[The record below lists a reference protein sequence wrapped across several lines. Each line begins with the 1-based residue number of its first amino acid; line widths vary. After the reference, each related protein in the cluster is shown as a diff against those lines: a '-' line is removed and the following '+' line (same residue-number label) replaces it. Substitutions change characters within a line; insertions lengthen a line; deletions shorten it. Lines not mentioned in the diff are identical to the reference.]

1 MTYETPITET
11 DLHAYID
18 GQLSEQRRKQVEVW
32 LEEHPD
38 VMREMQDYQAID
50 QGIHT
55 LFDSVLVE
63 PVPEHLQVKTQRRF
77 QYRIAAAAAWMALGA
92 TLSWG
97 INHFTLSAPQQLV
110 QEQLVK
116 PASFAH
122 YVYATDV
129 KRPVEVSA
137 ADGKSLVK
145 WLSNR
150 MNTTMIAPDLTE
162 MGYDLIGG
170 RLLPSTDRMAAQ
182 FMYSNLQG
190 NRITLYIRHV
200 SSIKV
205 EPAFH
210 ITNEDEI
217 TTLYWIEN
225 DFGYAI
231 SGQFDKQ
238 QLIRIAETT
247 HQQLKLA
254 K

>member
-1 MTYETPITET
+1 MFEDKTER
-11 DLHAYID
+11 LKY
-18 GQLSEQRRKQVEVW
+18 
-32 LEEHPD
+32 
-38 VMREMQDYQAID
+38 
-50 QGIHT
+50 
-55 LFDSVLVE
+55 
-63 PVPEHLQVKTQRRF
+63 
-77 QYRIAAAAAWMALGA
+77 YRIAAAAAWIAVGA
-92 TLSWG
+92 SLSWS
-97 INHFTLSAPQQLV
+97 INLFTLSAPQHLV
-110 QEQLVK
+110 QEHLVK

-122 YVYATDV
+122 YVYAADV

-145 WLSNR
+145 WLSKR
-150 MNTTMIAPDLTE
+150 MNTSMVAPDLND

-190 NRITLYIRHV
+190 NRITLYIRRV

-210 ITNEDEI
+210 IATEGEV

-231 SGQFDKQ
+231 SGQFDRQ
-238 QLIRIAETT
+238 QLFRIAETT
-247 HQQLKLA
+247 HRQLNWNPLNKH
-254 K
+254 